1 MTKDIDALEFAAAH
15 GGVVTA
21 QRLADLGFTFHE
33 IRGRVRRHNW
43 KSIGRGSYRL
53 IPVRDHRDSLLAAV
67 TVLERAVISHES
79 AAEIHGFTRVP
90 LGLAVVSVHSRTT
103 HDFPGVRVARCH
115 DLDDSHVTFAGPVP
129 ITNVERTVVDLA
141 AGRSCGHIGAIV
153 DDLVSRKLLN
163 FSAMVEI
170 AGSVARKGKPGTVTM
185 REVIEV
191 RGGEVRPQSELERR
205 ARQLLESAGLPA
217 PIPEFPIPWAP
228 NRRFDDAYPEHKLAI
243 EWDSRRYHGQLDAF
257 EADRQRDREAAI
269 HGWRVVRFTWQ
280 DLAERPDIVVDSI
293 RQLLYMAS

>member
-1 MTKDIDALEFAAAH
+1 MTKDRDALEFAAAH

-21 QRLADLGFTFHE
+21 DRLAELGFTSHE

-43 KSIGRGSYRL
+43 KSIGRGGYRL
-53 IPVRDHRDSLLAAV
+53 IPIRDHRDSLLAAV

-79 AAEIHGFTRVP
+79 AAEIHGFTRIP

-103 HDFPGVRVARCH
+103 HDFPGVRAVRCH
-115 DLDDSHVTFAGPVP
+115 DLDESHVTFAGPVP
-129 ITNVERTVVDLA
+129 VTTIERTVVDLA
-141 AGRSCGHIGAIV
+141 AGRSPGHVGAIV
-153 DDLVSRKLLN
+153 DDLVSRKLLD
-163 FSAMVEI
+163 FPTMVEI

-185 REVIEV
+185 REVIEL
-191 RGGEVRPQSELERR
+191 RGGEMRPQSELERR
-205 ARQLLESAGLPA
+205 ARRLLESAGLPA

-257 EADRQRDREAAI
+257 EADRLRDREAAI

-280 DLAERPDIVVDSI
+280 DVIDRPYRVVDTIS
-293 RQLLYMAS
+293 QLLSIAS